1 MKLPFRAECASGVPD
16 SLEVSDNGSD
26 GEVIL
31 IAASLNASAR
41 FTVILRPKQVRQLRK
56 ALKKAARKS
65 AAR

>member
-16 SLEVSDNGSD
+16 YLEVTNTGSG

-31 IAASLNASAR
+31 IAGSPNASAR

-56 ALKKAARKS
+56 ALKKAARK
-65 AAR
+65 AAER